1 MNKKKF
7 LMIFGGSALLLVA
20 ILFGAFYAGPLMA
33 SANSKQSAN
42 SATASATSTTN
53 PYCTQYQQDLA
64 QRLGVSVSTLQQD
77 SQSARID
84 IVNQMVKDGK
94 LTQSQAN
101 TLIQRIQSHQACT
114 GKGKGNHPYA
124 RFVRNQFVK
133 KYRSDILAQIAQGLN
148 LSSSQLTADLKQGQ
162 SLSQVATAQH
172 VSASQLTTIV
182 TNAIT
187 NDLNKAVSAGD
198 LTQTQATAAQ
208 TFLQKHPHFV
218 TRLINRH
225 MKQK

>member
-7 LMIFGGSALLLVA
+7 FMIFGGSALLLVA

-33 SANSKQSAN
+33 SANSKQNAN

-77 SQSARID
+77 SQAARID
-84 IVNQMVKDGK
+84 IVNQRVKDGK

-101 TLIQRIQSHQACT
+101 TLIQRIQAHQPCT
-114 GKGKGNHPYA
+114 GRAHSGKGH
-124 RFVRNQFVK
+124 FVRNQFLQQ
-133 KYRSDILAQIAQGLN
+133 YRADILSQIAQGLN
-148 LSSSQLTADLKQGQ
+148 LSSSQLTTDLQQGQ
-162 SLSQVATAQH
+162 SLSQIASAQH

-187 NDLNKAVSAGD
+187 NDLNKAVSAGN
-198 LTQTQATAAQ
+198 LTQSQATAAQ

-225 MKQK
+225 LKQK